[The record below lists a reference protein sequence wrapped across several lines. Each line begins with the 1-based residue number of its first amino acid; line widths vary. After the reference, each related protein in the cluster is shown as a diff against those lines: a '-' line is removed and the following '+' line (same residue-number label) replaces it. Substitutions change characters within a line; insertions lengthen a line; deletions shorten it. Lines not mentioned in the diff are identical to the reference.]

1 MESSTQ
7 DVLHNI
13 VTNYSKKFQD
23 IPITLI
29 LRDSYQKEYIIANK
43 GKYKSNKYTIIL
55 SSQQNNISLRDSG
68 NTYFASNVKELYQ
81 IIDYIYMQP
90 ELFILSH
97 TEDVLDNYKII
108 PLNEDEF

>member
-1 MESSTQ
+1 MESLTQ

-29 LRDSYQKEYIIANK
+29 LRDSNQKEYVIVNK
-43 GKYKSNKYTIIL
+43 GKYKSSKYTIVL
-55 SSQQNNISLRDSG
+55 SSHNNTSFRDSG

-81 IIDYIYMQP
+81 IIDYINMQP

-97 TEDVLDNYKII
+97 TEDVLDNCEII